1 MNIDWNG
8 IFDLPLAAFAGDR
21 RIPKT
26 VVVRRAGLSK
36 REQKTL
42 DKVKLLT
49 HFATVQKTTTHILPY
64 QDEEHDIESIV
75 FLRFG
80 MSGMNAAFAEVAG
93 LLHRCFPNPT
103 ILLMEGF
110 TGVCIS
116 AAITRKSLAETGA
129 MVVEE
134 QRFTGVLDLGEQ
146 KTQNMLE
153 GLAFGK
159 LPQEDLL
166 EYLRELIWRIRLIRA
181 SETLGFHPECMARD
195 KENLL
200 RMLTEVER
208 LGRAVSELMQAR
220 RNKDLSLNEQMR
232 LRLRLKDVEEQ
243 RDRAVAGIK
252 ELCSGG
258 NQEDGPRV

>member
-8 IFDLPLAAFAGDR
+8 IFDLPPAAFAGDR

-42 DKVKLLT
+42 DKVKLLA

-75 FLRFG
+75 FLRCG

-110 TGVCIS
+110 AGVCIS
-116 AAITRKSLAETGA
+116 AAITRKSLAEKGA

-134 QRFTGVLDLGEQ
+134 QRSTGILDPGEQ
-146 KTQNMLE
+146 KTRDMLE

-181 SETLGFHPECMARD
+181 SEMLGFYPECAARD
-195 KENLL
+195 KGNLL
-200 RMLTEVER
+200 QMLGESER
-208 LGRAVSELMQAR
+208 LGREVMDLMQMR
-220 RNKDLSLNEQMR
+220 RNKDLSLNEQMK
-232 LRLRLKDVEEQ
+232 LRIRLKNVEGQ
-243 RDRAVAGIK
+243 RDRVVAKIK
-252 ELCSGG
+252 ELRGG
-258 NQEDGPRV
+258 RD